1 MPVEQVV
8 AGDIVIVRPGEKIP
22 VDGQLIVGHSAVDES
37 MITGES
43 LPVEKQPGDS
53 VVGAVSIKRVRF
65 AIRRQSWQGYHFL
78 AQIIQLVEDA
88 KVRKPQLHD

>member
-1 MPVEQVV
+1 MEVPVEQVV

-43 LPVEKQPGDS
+43 LPGGETT
-53 VVGAVSIKRVRF
+53 
-65 AIRRQSWQGYHFL
+65 W
-78 AQIIQLVEDA
+78 
-88 KVRKPQLHD
+88 